1 MFFLKVLVY
10 LLKLCVSV
18 SVVVV
23 KVLKGFVEVLDS
35 VVCYN
40 KEALRALA
48 SRNVSKG
55 FESVIGRG

>member
-23 KVLKGFVEVLDS
+23 KVIKGFVQVLDS

-40 KEALRALA
+40 KEALRAFPAITLED
-48 SRNVSKG
+48 